1 MITIVDFQDVTLE
14 DVFEDMEEHCDNK
27 SLAVPQ
33 DLIEDIPIYY
43 IDFPQIHLQD
53 IISMA
58 YDDLEDMQSS
68 SSGGSS
74 PTASEAMR
82 SRRCNHCKA
91 ESTPL
96 WREGPDG
103 KGTLCNACGLRYRAG
118 KLMPEY
124 RPLAS
129 PTFDDSVHTNRR
141 PGSKRQANALK
152 KRKTLEF
159 LD

>member
-14 DVFEDMEEHCDNK
+14 DVFEDMEEYWDNK
-27 SLAVPQ
+27 PLAVPQ
-33 DLIEDIPIYY
+33 DPIEDIPIYY
-43 IDFPQIHLQD
+43 MDFPQIHLQD

-58 YDDLEDMQSS
+58 YDDLEDIQSS

-74 PTASEAMR
+74 PAAE
-82 SRRCNHCKA
+82 SRRCSHCKA

-129 PTFDDSVHTNRR
+129 LTFDGSVHTNQT
-141 PGSKRQANALK
+141 PGSKRRANALK
-152 KRKTLEF
+152 KRKISEF